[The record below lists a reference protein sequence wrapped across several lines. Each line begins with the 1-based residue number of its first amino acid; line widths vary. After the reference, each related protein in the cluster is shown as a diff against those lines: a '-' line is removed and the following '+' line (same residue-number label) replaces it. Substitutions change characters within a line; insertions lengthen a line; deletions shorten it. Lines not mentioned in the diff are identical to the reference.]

1 MAISTSP
8 PDYDHRNVSS
18 LLLDIAALL
27 MSSGAHTERVNRNVR
42 RIAYSLGYDI
52 ELFFSFAGITLTLS
66 DQESPHLQHT
76 AFRRVTGYAVNLSVV
91 SAISRM
97 SWKASVENW
106 PLVDI
111 TQEVE
116 RIRSIP
122 HYPRMILLI
131 MISLAGM
138 AFCRL
143 AGGEVPAMLL
153 AGVATAIGFTA
164 RNKMLASGHNLALSI
179 AAAAFIAS
187 TISGVGLVFHWGEA
201 PELAV
206 ATSVLFLIPGVPMIN
221 SIIDLMHG
229 HIIVGQARAMQGI
242 VIAFAI
248 AMGIVISSAL
258 LGVHQL

>member
-1 MAISTSP
+1 MAKPSTLP
-8 PDYDHRNVSS
+8 VYDYRVVSS

-42 RIAYSLGYDI
+42 RIAHALGYNI

-66 DQESPHLQHT
+66 DQKSPHLQHT
-76 AFRRVTGYAVNLSVV
+76 AFRRVSTYAVNMSVV

-97 SWKASVENW
+97 SWKVSVENW
-106 PLVDI
+106 PLESI
-111 TQEVE
+111 AREVE

-122 HYPRMILLI
+122 HYPRVVLLVMIT
-131 MISLAGM
+131 LAGM

-143 AGGEVPAMLL
+143 AGGEIPAMLL
-153 AGVATAIGFTA
+153 AGAATAIGFTA
-164 RNKMLASGHNLALSI
+164 RNIMLGSGYNLALSI
-179 AAAAFIAS
+179 AAASFIAS
-187 TISGVGLVFHWGEA
+187 AISGLGLVFHWGEA
-201 PELAV
+201 PEIAV

-229 HIIVGQARAMQGI
+229 HIIVGQARAMQGM

-248 AMGIVISSAL
+248 AMGLVISSAL
-258 LGVHQL
+258 LGVH